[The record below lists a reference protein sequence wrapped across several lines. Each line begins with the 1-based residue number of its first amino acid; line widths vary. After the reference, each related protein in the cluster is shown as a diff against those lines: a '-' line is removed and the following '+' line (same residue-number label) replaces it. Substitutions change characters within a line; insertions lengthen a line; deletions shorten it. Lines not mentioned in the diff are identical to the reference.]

1 MNQNE
6 LLDDVGETVSDKN
19 TDYGNSWEKTAVIKR
34 VIADEDGP
42 QTITLSRDD
51 IDGRVVAG
59 ENIGEKIVR
68 LRVPENFFN
77 ETNEVEFVQLS
88 DTPQTTSLFEET
100 FDGTF
105 TRLLD
110 KVVRS
115 YYLTMVKGGVAVKSE
130 TVVDSLKDLVGYAS
144 LLGSL
149 VSERE

>member
-19 TDYGNSWEKTAVIKR
+19 DEYSDSWRKTAVIKR
-34 VIADEDGP
+34 VIADEGGIN
-42 QTITLSRDD
+42 TTKI
-51 IDGRVVAG
+51 GK
-59 ENIGEKIVR
+59 ENIVLVEDSKMLVMHE
-68 LRVPENFFN
+68 LDADLFK
-77 ETNEVEFVQLS
+77 ETNEVEFVKLS
-88 DTPQTTSLFEET
+88 DTPEQTSLFEET

-105 TRLLD
+105 SRLLD

-115 YYLTMVKGGVAVKSE
+115 YHIAMVKSDA
-130 TVVDSLKDLVGYAS
+130 TVENESLLDSLKDLVGYAS